1 MPVRTLPSPPSRSP
15 ERRQPAF
22 IVADNSV
29 TLKAS
34 DVREVLS
41 QPVAGTLVADAAAL
55 LTRAGAGIM
64 LAGALPFDRE
74 AASHLL
80 LCERTE
86 RHHGM
91 SAARLPAGRHGWQ
104 ITERPT
110 RDGYAAAVS
119 RALESMA
126 ASAIDGPVVSKVVLA
141 RMLELEATSDIDPLE
156 VFARLA
162 TDPNVTRFCVPLPAG
177 PGGQAR
183 TLVGASPE
191 LLVDRHGR
199 QVRSLPLA
207 GSTPRRADAAADR
220 DAAQALLHS
229 AKDQREHRLVIEF
242 VLDTLAPDC
251 KHLHAPDTPVL
262 TSTATMWHLATP
274 VEGELR
280 RDVPVLELAAAL
292 HPTPAV
298 CGTPRDAASALIA
311 ELEPFDRGFFTG
323 AVGWCDPHGDGRWMV
338 TIRCAELAG
347 ASARLWAGAGIVPGS
362 NPVAEADETGA
373 KFRTLLDALGVD
385 ARSLPSGHS
394 SGEPDRQPAK

>member
-1 MPVRTLPSPPSRSP
+1 MPVRTLPSPPSHPP

-41 QPVAGTLVADAAAL
+41 QPVTGSLVADADAL
-55 LTRAGAGIM
+55 LSRAGTGTM

-74 AASHLL
+74 APSHLL

-86 RHHGM
+86 QHPDT
-91 SAARLPAGRHGWQ
+91 SATRLSPGRHRWQ
-104 ITERPT
+104 VTERPT

-119 RALESMA
+119 RALASMA
-126 ASAIDGPVVSKVVLA
+126 VSTSHGPAVSKVVLA
-141 RMLELEATSDIDPLE
+141 RMLELEATSYIDPLE

-191 LLVDRHGR
+191 LLVDKRGR

-207 GSTPRRADAAADR
+207 GSTPRQADATADH
-220 DAAQALLHS
+220 DAAQVLLQS
-229 AKDQREHRLVIEF
+229 AKDRHEHRVVAEF
-242 VLDTLAPDC
+242 VLDTLAPYC
-251 KHLHAPDTPVL
+251 GQLTAPETPVL
-262 TSTATMWHLATP
+262 ASTATMWHLATP
-274 VEGELR
+274 VEGQLR
-280 RDVPVLELAAAL
+280 RDVSALELAAAL

-298 CGTPRDAASALIA
+298 CGTPREAASALIA

-323 AVGWCDPHGDGRWMV
+323 AVGWCNPNGDGRWMV

-347 ASARLWAGAGIVPGS
+347 TSARLWAGAGIVPGS
-362 NPVAEADETGA
+362 DPVAEADETGA

-385 ARSLPSGHS
+385 DHSLRSIWHT
-394 SGEPDRQPAK
+394 